1 MSACLTAFQVT
12 GDEEWNRTAI
22 RVFKWFTGL
31 NDLGL
36 PLYDQQTGGCRDGLH
51 IDRVNK
57 NQGAES
63 TLSYLLA
70 LAELFMAQKRRQE
83 TKPVSLDMPSLI
95 NA

>member
-1 MSACLTAFQVT
+1 MT
-12 GDEEWNRTAI
+12 GDEEWHRTAI
-22 RVFKWFTGL
+22 RIFKWFTGL

-70 LAELFMAQKRRQE
+70 LADLYAAQKQRAA
-83 TKPVSLDMPSLI
+83 TKPVSVSLPALY